1 MNLSKIENLFE
12 KINECIEFYEKQFIQ
27 NKTFTL
33 YLGNGEKVKYSI
45 NPDNLPHLL
54 GVNLDFVK
62 TLYNYHNKESYEL
75 LKEVCSDAF
84 KLNELFNKEIIKPN
98 QIFSQYIDKKLEGFK
113 DNFKYDVKQVL
124 EDSDF
129 VCTYNS
135 EKSWEV
141 SENNQKYNYIVF
153 KTYPN
158 GKIGLLGLVKKG
170 FQCYAMSNQLFDS
183 IEEAKDKFNELLKN
197 QDITLLTGFST
208 YNKTTDTNFSWNITI
223 NQKTEK
229 IDTLKNYKENFGC
242 NINITNDYEYTL
254 RVINDNKSEKKDNYF
269 TTDDIVEGIVNGKII
284 NRDSYVDSP
293 LLKIIDA
300 WNDYICSGSYT
311 SDDNSISYT
320 ETIKNLKT
328 TSGLLK
334 KTEKEN
340 EQLKVKIDLLNI
352 ENDEIKKQNEIFKSN
367 EEAIIKILKPEN

>member
-33 YLGNGEKVKYSI
+33 YLGNGEKVKYNI

-54 GVNLDFVK
+54 GVNLDFIK
-62 TLYNYHNKESYEL
+62 TLYNYHNKESFEL

-84 KLNELFNKEIIKPN
+84 KLNELFNKGIIKPE
-98 QIFSQYIDKKLEGFK
+98 QVFSQYIDKKLEGFK

>member
-1 MNLSKIENLFE
+1 MNLSKIEYLFE
-12 KINECIEFYEKQFIQ
+12 KINECIEIYEKQFIQ

-45 NPDNLPHLL
+45 NPNNLPHLL
-54 GVNLDFVK
+54 GVNLDVIR
-62 TLYNYHNKESYEL
+62 TLYNYHNKENFEL

-84 KLNELFNKEIIKPN
+84 KLNELFNKGIIKPE
-98 QIFSQYIDKKLEGFK
+98 QVFSQYIDKKLEGFK

-129 VCTYNS
+129 VCIYNS
-135 EKSWEV
+135 EKSWEA
-141 SENNQKYNYIVF
+141 SDNKQKYNYIVF

-197 QDITLLTGFST
+197 QDITLLTGFSA
-208 YNKTTDTNFSWNITI
+208 YNRMTDANFIWYITI

-229 IDTLKNYKENFGC
+229 IDTLKDYKENFGC

-254 RVINDNKSEKKDNYF
+254 RVINDNKSEKKDNCF
-269 TTDDIVEGIVNGKII
+269 TTDDIVEGIVNRKII
-284 NRDSYVDSP
+284 DRENYEGSS
-293 LLKIIDA
+293 LIKIIDA
-300 WNDYICSGSYT
+300 WNDYICSSAKS

-328 TSGLLK
+328 TSDLLK
-334 KTEKEN
+334 KIEKEN
-340 EQLKVKIDLLNI
+340 EQLKVKIDLLNS
-352 ENDEIKKQNEIFKSN
+352 ENDEIKKENEIFKSN

>member
-1 MNLSKIENLFE
+1 M
-12 KINECIEFYEKQFIQ
+12 
-27 NKTFTL
+27 
-33 YLGNGEKVKYSI
+33 
-45 NPDNLPHLL
+45 
-54 GVNLDFVK
+54 
-62 TLYNYHNKESYEL
+62 
-75 LKEVCSDAF
+75 
-84 KLNELFNKEIIKPN
+84 
-98 QIFSQYIDKKLEGFK
+98 
-113 DNFKYDVKQVL
+113 KQVL

-129 VCTYNS
+129 VCIYNS
-135 EKSWEV
+135 EKSWEA
-141 SENNQKYNYIVF
+141 SDNKQKYNYIVF

-197 QDITLLTGFST
+197 QDITLLTGFSA
-208 YNKTTDTNFSWNITI
+208 YNRMTDANFIWYITI

-229 IDTLKNYKENFGC
+229 IDTLKDYKENFEC

-340 EQLKVKIDLLNI
+340 EQ
-352 ENDEIKKQNEIFKSN
+352 
-367 EEAIIKILKPEN
+367 

>member
-62 TLYNYHNKESYEL
+62 TLYNYHNKESYKL

-135 EKSWEV
+135 EKSWEI

-197 QDITLLTGFST
+197 QDITLLTGFSA
-208 YNKTTDTNFSWNITI
+208 YNRMTDANFIWYITI

-229 IDTLKNYKENFGC
+229 IDTLKNYKDNFGC

-254 RVINDNKSEKKDNYF
+254 RVINDNKSEKK
-269 TTDDIVEGIVNGKII
+269 II
-284 NRDSYVDSP
+284 I
-293 LLKIIDA
+293 LLLMI
-300 WNDYICSGSYT
+300 
-311 SDDNSISYT
+311 
-320 ETIKNLKT
+320 
-328 TSGLLK
+328 
-334 KTEKEN
+334 
-340 EQLKVKIDLLNI
+340 
-352 ENDEIKKQNEIFKSN
+352 
-367 EEAIIKILKPEN
+367 

>member
-1 MNLSKIENLFE
+1 MNLSKIEELFE
-12 KINECIEFYEKQFIQ
+12 KINECIEFYEKQFMQ

-45 NPDNLPHLL
+45 NPNNLPHLL
-54 GVNLDFVK
+54 GVNLDVIR
-62 TLYNYHNKESYEL
+62 TLYNYHNKENFEL

-84 KLNELFNKEIIKPN
+84 KLNELFNKGIIKPE
-98 QIFSQYIDKKLEGFK
+98 QVFSQYIDKKLEGFK

-129 VCTYNS
+129 VCIYNS
-135 EKSWEV
+135 EKSWEA
-141 SENNQKYNYIVF
+141 SDNKQKYNYIVF

-197 QDITLLTGFST
+197 QDITLLTGFSA
-208 YNKTTDTNFSWNITI
+208 YNRMTDANFIWYITI

-229 IDTLKNYKENFGC
+229 IDTLKDYKENFGC

-269 TTDDIVEGIVNGKII
+269 TTDDIVEGIVNRKII
-284 NRDSYVDSP
+284 DRENYEGSS
-293 LLKIIDA
+293 LIKIIDA
-300 WNDYICSGSYT
+300 WNDYICSSAKS

-320 ETIKNLKT
+320 ETIKNLKI
-328 TSGLLK
+328 TSELLEK
-334 KTEKEN
+334 YEKEN
-340 EQLKVKIDLLNI
+340 EQIKVKIDLLNS
-352 ENDEIKKQNEIFKSN
+352 ENDEIKKQNEMFKSN